1 MYKLR
6 VKFSTFFKV
15 SSVLLI
21 DDQNIEFSN
30 VLFSLKHRSVDSFID
45 EFGDF
50 SPGEK
55 KIGLSETQGD
65 GEIAL
70 KPDVFA
76 NVEEFDKLQ
85 IVIYDGEQKLH
96 SSTFSWPH
104 NSGNTELEI
113 DLYEDTGEG
122 PVDPPPPPPPPSP
135 SPSPSPPSPSPPSP
149 SPPSPPP
156 PTSIAAW
163 VKWVLAGVCVAALA
177 LAVLGYI
184 IYERGFFDKN
194 SALLNQENCNK
205 TSFLASALKSDAKRS
220 EFRDLCAEHYSQM
233 SETKFNDMVKSISKE
248 DDLLLELGH
257 LYDGSRDESFL
268 KEIWPNVKAELPLTV
283 FYYHLAEAANVS
295 GASKLLKDACSKIET
310 SGDLI
315 MSFDKLSTI
324 GQCESTSQ

>member
-6 VKFSTFFKV
+6 VKFGTFFKV

-30 VLFSLKHRSVDSFID
+30 VLFSLKNRTVDSFID

-113 DLYEDTGEG
+113 DLYEDTGE
-122 PVDPPPPPPPPSP
+122 DPSP
-135 SPSPSPPSPSPPSP
+135 
-149 SPPSPPP
+149 
-156 PTSIAAW
+156 
-163 VKWVLAGVCVAALA
+163 
-177 LAVLGYI
+177 
-184 IYERGFFDKN
+184 
-194 SALLNQENCNK
+194 
-205 TSFLASALKSDAKRS
+205 
-220 EFRDLCAEHYSQM
+220 
-233 SETKFNDMVKSISKE
+233 
-248 DDLLLELGH
+248 
-257 LYDGSRDESFL
+257 
-268 KEIWPNVKAELPLTV
+268 LP
-283 FYYHLAEAANVS
+283 EP
-295 GASKLLKDACSKIET
+295 
-310 SGDLI
+310 
-315 MSFDKLSTI
+315 
-324 GQCESTSQ
+324 